1 MIRAA
6 GEGRGLVVDPRVA
19 VDQVRLADQRWNA
32 ALEAS
37 EFAPPDPT
45 FACRIRVVADA
56 SEQEAAALRLADS
69 SGVGWNPVPD
79 ARRMRLS
86 YELRPGGNRPGP
98 AELWVQFDAAVER
111 LGVAM
116 EGVAVSAVAR
126 SFAEL
131 SDVARAI
138 ADELDRS
145 VTRKAG

>member
-1 MIRAA
+1 M
-6 GEGRGLVVDPRVA
+6 VDARVA
-19 VDQVRLADQRWNA
+19 VDQVRLADRRWNA

-37 EFAPPDPT
+37 EFAPPDPG
-45 FACRIRVVADA
+45 FAARVRGVADA

-86 YELRPGGNRPGP
+86 YELRPCGNRPGP
-98 AELWVQFDAAVER
+98 PELWERFDAAVER

-116 EGVAVSAVAR
+116 EGVAVSAIAR
-126 SFAEL
+126 AFGEL

-138 ADELDRS
+138 ADELDRGDA
-145 VTRKAG
+145 RRAG

>member
-1 MIRAA
+1 M
-6 GEGRGLVVDPRVA
+6 VDPRVA

-37 EFAPPDPT
+37 EFAPPDPG
-45 FACRIRVVADA
+45 FSARVRGVADA
-56 SEQEAAALRLADS
+56 SEQEAAALRLADR
-69 SGVGWNPVPD
+69 SGVGWNPVPN

-98 AELWVQFDAAVER
+98 VQLWERFDAAVER

-126 SFAEL
+126 AFGEL

-138 ADELDRS
+138 ADELERGAAH
-145 VTRKAG
+145 RAG